1 LKDSKFIFKLK
12 KPVTDQTGK
21 PLRDS
26 QINNTGKTQPILTKG
41 LLLSRILINGVQ
53 PENATEAADLKR
65 LSIAVSNIMRTD
77 KGTWQIDLIT
87 VQKLISF
94 LNKIPMSPGMQ
105 LTVGDLMIDLEEA
118 KQIFK

>member
-1 LKDSKFIFKLK
+1 
-12 KPVTDQTGK
+12 VTDQTGK